1 MKTSQQIRL
10 ENFDRLLS
18 EAGSQAALSQRC
30 NLTAPY
36 VSQLKKRVPLETGA
50 PRSIG
55 DEAAR
60 KLEHGM
66 GKPKGWMDADHSG
79 APSFNELNAHE
90 AQMVTLFRKLTD
102 DDRDEILQHINKVF
116 NQRFPTPSA
125 AHPFAAAGA
134 PGQNDKKKTREKETT
149 R

>member
-10 ENFDRLLS
+10 ENFDLLLA
-18 EAGSQAALSQRC
+18 EAGSQASLSQRC
-30 NLTAPY
+30 SVPAPY
-36 VSQLKKRVPLETGA
+36 VSQLKKRIPLPTGA

-55 DEAAR
+55 DETAR

-66 GKPKGWMDADHSG
+66 GKPKGWMDADHSK
-79 APSFNELNAHE
+79 APSFSELNAHE
-90 AQMVTLFRKLTD
+90 AQLVTLFRKLTD

-134 PGQNDKKKTREKETT
+134 PGQTEKKKNREKETT